1 MFHYEKEKNF
11 CGKFANKEIV
21 LIANDIG
28 PIRCFESI
36 VNYFPQKSFF
46 MYIQNESLKKYLAS
60 AAIYYQRVNLVLLI
74 SRVCFSKKNVVF
86 ILQSSRVSFIEKL
99 IVKLCRKVYV
109 VQDFKD
115 DYKFGSNVNYVTAFD
130 SIPNTD
136 FLFTNIHILNSLR
149 PKISNDEKNGSLSD
163 SLLVIGA
170 KNLLSSNGSLD
181 FINLLVRFCKKLGYK
196 MYYKPHPMEDVS
208 EYGGDFFSLNEIK
221 LIYELPVDG
230 SWPRLIVS
238 PHSSLGYDI
247 PEMIE
252 TPKGACFKV
261 LHTFGATYDKKIF
274 AYPGFKQMVSKK
286 AINFNLDDIGAFFN
300 ERN

>member
-28 PIRCFESI
+28 PLRCFESI

-46 MYIQNESLKKYLAS
+46 MYFQNESLKKYLTS
-60 AAIYYQRVNLVLLI
+60 STIIYHRVNLALLI
-74 SRVCFSKKNVVF
+74 FRVCFRKKNVVF
-86 ILQSSRVSFIEKL
+86 ILQSSHASLIEKL

-115 DYKFGSNVNYVTAFD
+115 DYKFGSSVNYVTAFD
-130 SIPNTD
+130 SIPNTN
-136 FLFTNIHILNSLR
+136 FLLTDIHILNLLR
-149 PKISNDEKNGSLSD
+149 PKISDDKKNGSLSN

-170 KNLLSSNGSLD
+170 KNLLSSNDSLD
-181 FINLLVRFCKKLGYK
+181 FINLLVRLCKNLGYK
-196 MYYKPHPMEDVS
+196 MHYKPHPMEDVS
-208 EYGGDFFSLNEIK
+208 EYGGEFFSLNEIK
-221 LIYELPVDG
+221 LTYELPIDG

-247 PEMIE
+247 PEIIE
-252 TPKGACFKV
+252 TPKGVCFKV
-261 LHTFGATYDKKIF
+261 LHTFGAKYDKKIF

-286 AINFNLDDIGAFFN
+286 AINFNLDEIGEFFN
-300 ERN
+300 EKN